1 MKCLSAVEEM
11 INQIISL
18 LNQIP
23 DQDFNRSLEV
33 YEDATLGK
41 HFRHIYEF
49 FDCLV
54 NQCDGTEIDYGLRK
68 REQSLENYTDIAK
81 DRFLKLRDRLV
92 ELEEE
97 LPIEVYTD
105 FKDEL
110 GQRQTVKSTL
120 GRELMYAYDHA
131 VHHLAIVRI
140 GLASLSPEISIDES
154 LGVAASTIQHQYKIA
169 HGHA

>member
-11 INQIISL
+11 IIQIISL
-18 LNQIP
+18 LDQIP

-54 NQCDGTEIDYGLRK
+54 NQCDCGEIDYGLRK

-81 DRFLKLRDRLV
+81 DRFLKLRDRLG

-97 LPIEVYTD
+97 LPIEVCTD
-105 FKDEL
+105 FKDEQ

-140 GLASLSPEISIDES
+140 GLASLSPEVTIDES